1 VPLTETLATALG
13 SLTANRLRA
22 ALTILGVM
30 IGVGA
35 VIAMV
40 AVGQGASNSI
50 QNTLQGLGTNL
61 VTVSP
66 GAPTTGIVR
75 AAAGTGTTLTI
86 SDATAL
92 EASGAVPDAAAV
104 EPELTGRVQVVVGG
118 LNENTSVTGTTPAYQ
133 VVRNWQVTSGGF
145 FTDQDV
151 TSASP
156 VAVLGSTAATNL
168 FGANDPVGQYVTL
181 RFSQGGAGAGGG
193 RTNLRSL
200 RLRVVGV
207 LESKGQAGG
216 FFNRDD
222 QILVPVTTASA
233 RLFGRDSLSSI
244 NLSAASSDQMAN
256 VQLEA
261 TEVLLGTHRIGD
273 PAQADFT
280 VQTQADLLAATS
292 SSTTTLT
299 ILLAAI
305 GGISL
310 LVGGIGIMNIMLVSV
325 TERTREIGLRK
336 ALGARRGDVLR
347 QFLAEAVT
355 LTVLGGITGTVLG
368 ALCAV
373 AISSLTP
380 VPAAVSPISVGLA
393 IAVSVAVGLIFG
405 LYPARRAAMLPP
417 IVALRAE

>member
-86 SDATAL
+86 SDSTAL
-92 EASGAVPDAAAV
+92 EAAGAVPDAAAV
-104 EPELTGRVQVVVGG
+104 EPELSGRVQIVVGG
-118 LNENTSVTGTTPAYQ
+118 LNENTQVTGTTPAYQ
-133 VVRNWQVTSGGF
+133 LVRNWQVTSGGF

-156 VAVLGSTAATNL
+156 VAVLGSTTATNL

-181 RFSQGGAGAGGG
+181 RFSQAGGG
-193 RTNLRSL
+193 GAQRPNLRSL

-261 TEVLLGTHRIGD
+261 TQVLLGTHRIGD
-273 PAQADFT
+273 PTQADFT

-292 SSTTTLT
+292 TSTTTLT

-336 ALGARRGDVLR
+336 ALGASRGDVLK

-373 AISSLTP
+373 GISSLTP
-380 VPAAVSPISVGLA
+380 VPAAVSPISVALA
-393 IAVSVAVGLIFG
+393 IAVSVVVGLVFG